1 VVGPTRI
8 YNPSF
13 HGLEGYL
20 GYDAYSLYLLLL
32 LDRVGQVGGS
42 VEYSKGK
49 GGESVVAILRFLCS
63 NPHLCR
69 LRTNHFGSD
78 GKL

>member
-1 VVGPTRI
+1 VVGPTHI

-20 GYDAYSLYLLLL
+20 GYDAYGLCLLLL
-32 LDRVGQVGGS
+32 LDQAGQVGGS
-42 VEYSKGK
+42 MERSEGK

-69 LRTNHFGSD
+69 LRTDRFGSD